1 MTKPLKKSSI
11 TDTTKLGS
19 CGDLQVDLI
28 HAGEIGQRKPRKR
41 RRDQHQH
48 RDDAEQE
55 GELAL
60 DASLRFFQFCQFL
73 LQLL

>member
-60 DASLRFFQFCQFL
+60 DASLRFFQFCQL
-73 LQLL
+73 L